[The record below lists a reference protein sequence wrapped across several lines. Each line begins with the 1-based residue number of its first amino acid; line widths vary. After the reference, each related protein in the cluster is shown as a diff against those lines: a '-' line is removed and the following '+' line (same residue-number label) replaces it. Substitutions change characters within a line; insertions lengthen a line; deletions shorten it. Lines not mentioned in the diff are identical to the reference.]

1 MRVTEFMGT
10 FWLVLGGCGSGCLR
24 LPFRMLA
31 SARRVGYVLKAGA
44 TYHST
49 TIFRFS
55 AN

>member
-10 FWLVLGGCGSGCLR
+10 WLVLGGCGSAVLAVAFPHVGIGAPGVGC
-24 LPFRMLA
+24 
-31 SARRVGYVLKAGA
+31 VLKAGA